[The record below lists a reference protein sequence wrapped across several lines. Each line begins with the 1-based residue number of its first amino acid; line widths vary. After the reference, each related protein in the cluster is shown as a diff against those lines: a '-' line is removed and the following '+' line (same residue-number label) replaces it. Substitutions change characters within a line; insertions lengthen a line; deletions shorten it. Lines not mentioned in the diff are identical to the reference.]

1 MTNNSFQVI
10 PVLDLKNGCAVAAIA
25 GLRDHYQPVRSI
37 LHASSD
43 PLELA
48 RALRDTLG
56 LRALYLADLDAIAGS
71 PPDVALYEKLI
82 ETGSHLIVD
91 PGLRDLES
99 AGRLLELDRASSAIV
114 AALETLDGP
123 IALREM
129 IEELGAE
136 RTVFSL
142 DLFNGRPRI
151 AMPGAWKS
159 TDPLDLAHEAIELG
173 IRRLLL
179 LDLARVGTGRGPGTL
194 TLLSQIRA
202 HHPDIQ
208 LIAGGGISRL
218 SEVLELKAQG
228 ACAALVASALHDG
241 RIGPH
246 EIAALAG

>member
-1 MTNNSFQVI
+1 MPSQ
-10 PVLDLKNGCAVAAIA
+10 PSPGCAIIIS
-25 GLRDHYQPVRSI
+25 RFE
-37 LHASSD
+37 ASCTQVPIPSNW
-43 PLELA
+43 PGPCA
-48 RALRDTLG
+48 TPSA
-56 LRALYLADLDAIAGS
+56 LRALYLADLDSIAGS
-71 PPDVALYEKLI
+71 PPDFALYEKLV
-82 ETGSHLIVD
+82 ETGFHLIVD
-91 PGLRDLES
+91 PGLRNLNS
-99 AGRLLELDRASSAIV
+99 AGRLLELDRTSSAIV

-202 HHPDIQ
+202 ASSRHPVDRGRGN
-208 LIAGGGISRL
+208 LP
-218 SEVLELKAQG
+218 LERG
-228 ACAALVASALHDG
+228 S
-241 RIGPH
+241 
-246 EIAALAG
+246 